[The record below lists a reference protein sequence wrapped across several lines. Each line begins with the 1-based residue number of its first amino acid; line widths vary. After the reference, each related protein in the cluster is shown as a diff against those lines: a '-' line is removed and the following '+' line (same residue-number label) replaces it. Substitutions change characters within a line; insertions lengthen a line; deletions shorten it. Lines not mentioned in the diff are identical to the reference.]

1 MLKHQSVMIPGN
13 EDGSSWSLPA
23 SVNSADSG
31 IPGTGT
37 IRRRISP
44 EQLGVIKNTIRQTSL
59 AGMSEI
65 SETEVSRKKN
75 PAKLSSFDLTKFSR
89 IHNFFIFSVF
99 A

>member
-1 MLKHQSVMIPGN
+1 MIPGN

-37 IRRRISP
+37 MRRKISQ
-44 EQLGVIKNTIRQTSL
+44 EQLVAIKNTIRKTSL

-65 SETEVSRKKN
+65 SETEVSQKKSGKN
-75 PAKLSSFDLTKFSR
+75 FLLRFDDIFQDLKFFFYLSFNTE
-89 IHNFFIFSVF
+89 I
-99 A
+99 